1 MSTPTGIQS
10 NLVPLLISSDDIT
23 YKSVVCKKAANFN
36 GTTPTNV
43 EQTDCGPMVGL
54 GSNEWSVDIEG
65 VLNTS
70 PAGAT
75 EISAKELLSYWNNQT
90 FVYIKLQYPV
100 GVGTNFYIQGGGY
113 ISSYKQSM
121 TTGQLVNFSATFSG
135 NGTVDI
141 TP

>member
-1 MSTPTGIQS
+1 MSVPTGIQS

-54 GSNEWSVDIEG
+54 GSNEWSFDIEG
-65 VLNTS
+65 VLNTA

-75 EISAKELLSYWNNQT
+75 EISAKELLNYWNSQSAIY
-90 FVYIKLQYPV
+90 VKMQYPNP
-100 GVGTNFYIQGGGY
+100 GGTNFYLQGAGY
-113 ISSYKQSM
+113 ITSFKLGVQV
-121 TTGQLVNFSATFSG
+121 GQLVNFSATFSG
-135 NGTVDI
+135 NGTVDN

>member
-10 NLVPLLISSDDIT
+10 NLVPVVISTDDIT
-23 YKSVVCKKAANFN
+23 YKTITCKKAGNFN

-65 VLNTS
+65 VLNT
-70 PAGAT
+70 AVEGAT
-75 EISAKELLSYWNNQT
+75 QVSAKELLGYWNGQT
-90 FVYIKLQYPV
+90 FVYIKIQYPSP
-100 GVGTNFYIQGGGY
+100 GGTNFYLQGGGY
-113 ISSYKQSM
+113 ISSFKLGIQ
-121 TTGQLVNFSATFSG
+121 TGQLVNFSATFSG

>member
-10 NLVPLLISSDDIT
+10 NLVPLLISTDNIT

-75 EISAKELLSYWNNQT
+75 EISAKELLSYWNSQT
-90 FVYIKLQYPV
+90 FVYVKLQYPDPT
-100 GVGTNFYIQGGGY
+100 GLNFYLQGGGY
-113 ISSYKQSM
+113 ISSFKLGI

-135 NGTVDI
+135 NGTVDN

>member
-1 MSTPTGIQS
+1 MSTPTGIQA
-10 NLVPLLISSDDIT
+10 NLVPVLVSLDNTT
-23 YKSVVCKKAANFN
+23 YKSIVCKKAANFN

-65 VLNTS
+65 VVNTS

-75 EISAKELLSYWNNQT
+75 EISAKELAGYWNGQT
-90 FVYIKLQYPV
+90 PLYIKIQYPNP
-100 GVGTNFYIQGGGY
+100 GGSNFYIQGYGY
-113 ISSYKQSM
+113 ITSYKLGVQV
-121 TTGQLVNFSATFSG
+121 GQLVNFSATFSG
-135 NGTVDI
+135 NGNVST

>member
-10 NLVPLLISSDDIT
+10 NLVPVTVSTDGVT
-23 YKSVVCKKAANFN
+23 YKSIVCKKAGNFN

-65 VLNTS
+65 VLNTT
-70 PAGAT
+70 PAGST
-75 EISAKELLSYWNNQT
+75 EVSAKELLDYWNDQT
-90 FVYIKLQYPV
+90 SIYIKMQYPTST
-100 GVGTNFYIQGGGY
+100 GANFYIQGEGY
-113 ISSYKQSM
+113 ITSM
-121 TTGQLVNFSATFSG
+121 KIGVQVGQLVNFSATFSG
-135 NGTVDI
+135 NGTVDN

>member
-1 MSTPTGIQS
+1 MSVPTGIQS
-10 NLVPLLISSDDIT
+10 NLVPVLVSTDDIT

-75 EISAKELLSYWNNQT
+75 EISAKEMLSYWNNQT
-90 FVYIKLQYPV
+90 SIYVKMQYPNP
-100 GVGTNFYIQGGGY
+100 GGSNFYLQGNGY
-113 ISSYKQSM
+113 ITSFKLGVQ
-121 TTGQLVNFSATFSG
+121 TGKLVNFSATFSG